1 MSHFLQELAQ
11 RLTAVYSND
20 LSSLVVMLPSLRAR
34 TFFNSALAELSDRP
48 VWQPSWMSI
57 DEAMEQISGLMR
69 GERIRL
75 ISELFNIYVK
85 HHPNEVIDKFYFWG
99 EMLISDFDMI
109 DKYLI
114 DAHQLLRNIEDIK
127 ELEADVSYLSEEQLR
142 IISFWR
148 SIGEGNSLSE
158 QKLSFLKIWRSLPAI
173 YTALPCRDCMQ
184 FFS

>member
-57 DEAMEQISGLMR
+57 DEAMEQISGLIR

-75 ISELFNIYVK
+75 ISELYKMYVK
-85 HHPNEVIDKFYFWG
+85 HHFRQGICRVI
-99 EMLISDFDMI
+99 
-109 DKYLI
+109 
-114 DAHQLLRNIEDIK
+114 
-127 ELEADVSYLSEEQLR
+127 EEENGMMC
-142 IISFWR
+142 R
-148 SIGEGNSLSE
+148 S
-158 QKLSFLKIWRSLPAI
+158 
-173 YTALPCRDCMQ
+173 Q
-184 FFS
+184 FRQWQNRLH